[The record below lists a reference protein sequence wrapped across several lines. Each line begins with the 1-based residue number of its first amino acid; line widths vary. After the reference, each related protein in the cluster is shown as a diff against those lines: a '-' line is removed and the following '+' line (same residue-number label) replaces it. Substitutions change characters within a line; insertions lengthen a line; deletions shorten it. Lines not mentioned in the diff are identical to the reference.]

1 MHIHRVAVVK
11 NESNVS
17 TSIKSQ
23 YLVNKAPVAGEAQK
37 HPRMIW
43 MHEPWK
49 QNLVHY
55 SSDSGHCHSDIS
67 KWPDSQTSEKKQ
79 QNTRGKHMPP
89 SHFATEQPNGSP
101 QVSLCVADEK
111 GPLLFFFKVNLFL
124 SFSFHRD
131 NTLCLLSPKQCCWEA
146 YLSCARITHKQL
158 WASAR
163 KRRSSVDNVSTL
175 SRCLLVGPGVCSPG

>member
-111 GPLLFFFKVNLFL
+111 APLLFFLKW
-124 SFSFHRD
+124 SFSFLFLFTEIIR
-131 NTLCLLSPKQCCWEA
+131 SA
-146 YLSCARITHKQL
+146 Y
-158 WASAR
+158 
-163 KRRSSVDNVSTL
+163 SVQSNAAEKPICRVHGLHISNCELVLGNGVHPSTT
-175 SRCLLVGPGVCSPG
+175 